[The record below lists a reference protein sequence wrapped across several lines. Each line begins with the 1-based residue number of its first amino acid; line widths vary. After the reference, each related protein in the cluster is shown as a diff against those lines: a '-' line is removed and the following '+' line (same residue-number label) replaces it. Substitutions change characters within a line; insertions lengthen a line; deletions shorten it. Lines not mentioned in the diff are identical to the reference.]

1 MKRNFTI
8 LLIILLSINLIISS
22 NNINAVKA
30 SSLSIETGKFKAN
43 KQVPLTNNKDLS
55 TPGIYP
61 KDQVMG
67 WLIIDFLGSYIQ
79 KSLSDYYGG
88 NVPYW
93 LTTPTSQ
100 ILEAKYS
107 DDCACFIIKLQVE
120 PYLGAHNPIGLD
132 NFTFKIS
139 LPDNNKITLEKY
151 EHVKS
156 FKIPDHVKK
165 QHLDLNLQ

>member
-1 MKRNFTI
+1 MKQNFTVLLVI
-8 LLIILLSINLIISS
+8 LLAINLVVGS
-22 NNINAVKA
+22 NNINDIKA
-30 SSLSIETGKFKAN
+30 SNLSSETIKLKAN
-43 KQVPLTNNKDLS
+43 EEVPLINNQDLS
-55 TPGIYP
+55 TLGIYP

-67 WLIIDFLGSYIQ
+67 WLIIDFLGSYMQ
-79 KSLSDYYGG
+79 KSLSGYYGG

-93 LTTPTSQ
+93 VTTPTSQ
-100 ILEAKYS
+100 VLDAKYV
-107 DDCACFIIKLQVE
+107 DDCACYIIKLQVV

-156 FKIPDHVKK
+156 FKVPDHVKK